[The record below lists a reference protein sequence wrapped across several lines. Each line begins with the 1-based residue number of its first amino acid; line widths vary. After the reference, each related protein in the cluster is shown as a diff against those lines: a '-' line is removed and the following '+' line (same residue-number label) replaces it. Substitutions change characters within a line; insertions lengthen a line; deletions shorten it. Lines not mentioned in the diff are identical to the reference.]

1 MLLLTQSL
9 WNRADGCISRVLPQ
23 ACRGSKCRLVSKR
36 VLGGLVEYHC
46 FTALFITWHASWSP
60 SWSRSALCWQQQ
72 WRCKPHSTGTMAMQA
87 TRANKISLMSAAT
100 SFSPYRSEH
109 SHVCMFSKEK
119 LKCPPCTD
127 LYGPAEEYL
136 SPSLHSNSL
145 PRISVLWS
153 DISITVTISPSD
165 WSPLASKLGY
175 FPALRWRKHFVGSI
189 INLTT
194 KLWLVLSQVIKQSH
208 GRKMT
213 QFKGCS

>member
-1 MLLLTQSL
+1 MLAGVPSGPAVLFADSSSDVANLTAPAL
-9 WNRADGCISRVLPQ
+9 WQ
-23 ACRGSKCRLVSKR
+23 CRLPGQTK
-36 VLGGLVEYHC
+36 
-46 FTALFITWHASWSP
+46 
-60 SWSRSALCWQQQ
+60 SALCLQQH
-72 WRCKPHSTGTMAMQA
+72 PSLLTGLNT
-87 TRANKISLMSAAT
+87 
-100 SFSPYRSEH
+100 
-109 SHVCMFSKEK
+109 HVCMLSKGK
-119 LKCPPCTD
+119 LKCPHCTD

-136 SPSLHSNSL
+136 PPSLHSYSL
-145 PRISVLWS
+145 PRISVFWS

-194 KLWLVLSQVIKQSH
+194 KLCLVLSQVIKQSH